1 MILILFSGNRQI
13 PGLATGAAGHSLE
26 KILSGMEGKIR
37 IMTINFS
44 RSSFQSVKGAQS
56 STENTTICS
65 RSSSITP
72 SRFFYLGAPQLFFF
86 SNICFGL
93 VTQNLQHGDTSSAL
107 FEILSNNHKASND
120 ALLLA
125 FPTK

>member
-1 MILILFSGNRQI
+1 MLAVEVEVLGYPVSVSVSDVGAQCTLGWIGALGAESGREHFARYKTLGDPAVCGVSGNRQI

-56 STENTTICS
+56 STEKYY
-65 RSSSITP
+65 
-72 SRFFYLGAPQLFFF
+72 YL
-86 SNICFGL
+86 
-93 VTQNLQHGDTSSAL
+93 
-107 FEILSNNHKASND
+107 
-120 ALLLA
+120 
-125 FPTK
+125 